1 MFPVKNSNK
10 FTLKKNISAL
20 KKLWQIQAL
29 VVKEQEEKKRQIEEA
44 MFFSKVE
51 SDAEIRKLK
60 IELVHSGKLE
70 LGKEDL
76 EKELIE
82 LKLKCEE
89 DKQKAIQVENIRRQL
104 ESDMES
110 LKLKKNAEMAELRE
124 QIQMYRVKFQEK
136 AEIMEKIE
144 KMQQRRKWASEVE
157 VNAKKVKEELDL
169 LESQGKEKN
178 MEQILENVSSGGKI
192 RTNSL

>member
-1 MFPVKNSNK
+1 M
-10 FTLKKNISAL
+10 
-20 KKLWQIQAL
+20 WQIQAL